1 MTEPDERPTLS
12 DELFEMQ
19 EKPVARSDRDGLGLT
34 WPEFLGDP
42 PPTGDV
48 VRGAVGFVVYA
59 LVNLVVMWAPMHN
72 SGAGTGVQALVL
84 IVVAFGFGAFLVWG
98 VGRKGRP
105 YGFGMMLGWV
115 VLTLLSLGYATGLG

>member
-19 EKPVARSDRDGLGLT
+19 ETPAPRPAGDGLGLT
-34 WPEFLGDP
+34 WPEFLGEP
-42 PPTGDV
+42 PVLGDV
-48 VRGAVGFVVYA
+48 LRGAAGFVAYA
-59 LVNLVVMWAPMHN
+59 LINLVVMWAPMHN
-72 SGAGTGVQALVL
+72 SGAGTGVQAVVL
-84 IVVAFGFGAFLVWG
+84 MVVAFGFGAFLVWG

-115 VLTLLSLGYATGLG
+115 LLTLLSLGFATGLG

>member
-1 MTEPDERPTLS
+1 MTEPDERPPLS

-19 EKPVARSDRDGLGLT
+19 GGPAAKPAKDELRLT

-42 PPTGDV
+42 PSKGDAL
-48 VRGAVGFVVYA
+48 RGAVGFLAYA
-59 LVNLVVMWAPMHN
+59 LINLVVMWAPLRN
-72 SGAGTGVQALVL
+72 SGSGAGVQAVVL

-98 VGRKGRP
+98 VGGKGRL

-115 VLTLLSLGYATGLG
+115 VLTLLSLGLATGLG

>member
-19 EKPVARSDRDGLGLT
+19 EVPAARPAEDGLGLT
-34 WPEFLGDP
+34 WPEFLGAP
-42 PPTGDV
+42 PSRGDAL
-48 VRGAVGFVVYA
+48 RGAAGFLVYA
-59 LVNLVVMWAPMHN
+59 LINLVVMWAPMRN
-72 SGAGTGVQALVL
+72 SGSGASVQAIVLV
-84 IVVAFGFGAFLVWG
+84 VVAFGFGAFLVWG
-98 VGRKGRP
+98 VGGKGRL